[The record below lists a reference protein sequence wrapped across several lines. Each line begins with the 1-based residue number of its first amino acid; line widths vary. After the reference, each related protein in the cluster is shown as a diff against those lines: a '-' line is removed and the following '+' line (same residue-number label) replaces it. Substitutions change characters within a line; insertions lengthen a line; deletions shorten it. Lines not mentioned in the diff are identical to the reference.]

1 MKYISNWMKFESK
14 NSDYWEEISFEEFS
28 LGRRYKIPNKYSSVI
43 SDLVI
48 GDVFEV
54 SFNDAIPS
62 YLFIKDLD
70 LAFYPNER
78 GPYNYDVNPTTVKR
92 ASWVIRMG
100 SDEWWY
106 VDKDNSLL
114 RESGPKHSYYKCD
127 QFDGLLFF
135 LKEMKVIR

>member
-48 GDVFEV
+48 GDVFKV
-54 SFNDAIPS
+54 SFGSFIPS
-62 YLFIKDLD
+62 YLFI
-70 LAFYPNER
+70 ER
-78 GPYNYDVNPTTVKR
+78 KESTVKR

-127 QFDGLLFF
+127 QFDGLLVF
-135 LKEMKVIR
+135 LRQEKVIR

>member
-1 MKYISNWMKFESK
+1 MKYISNWIKFESK

-54 SFNDAIPS
+54 SFSDFIPS
-62 YLFIKDLD
+62 YLFI
-70 LAFYPNER
+70 ER
-78 GPYNYDVNPTTVKR
+78 KESTVNR

-114 RESGPKHSYYKCD
+114 REGGPKHSYYKCD
-127 QFDGLLFF
+127 QFDGLLVF
-135 LKEMKVIR
+135 LREMGVIR

>member
-48 GDVFEV
+48 GDVFKV

-62 YLFIKDLD
+62 YLFIK
-70 LAFYPNER
+70 ES
-78 GPYNYDVNPTTVKR
+78 TVKR

-127 QFDGLLFF
+127 QFDGLLVF

>member
-1 MKYISNWMKFESK
+1 MKYISNWIKFESVGG
-14 NSDYWEEISFEEFS
+14 DYWEEISFEEFS

-48 GDVFEV
+48 GDVFKV

-62 YLFIKDLD
+62 YLFI
-70 LAFYPNER
+70 NES
-78 GPYNYDVNPTTVKR
+78 TVKR

-127 QFDGLLFF
+127 QFDGLLVF
-135 LKEMKVIR
+135 LREMVVIR

>member
-1 MKYISNWMKFESK
+1 MKYISNWVKFESK

-48 GDVFEV
+48 GDVFKV

-62 YLFIKDLD
+62 YLFIK
-70 LAFYPNER
+70 ES
-78 GPYNYDVNPTTVKR
+78 TVKR

-127 QFDGLLFF
+127 QFDGLLVF
-135 LKEMKVIR
+135 LREMGVIG

>member
-1 MKYISNWMKFESK
+1 
-14 NSDYWEEISFEEFS
+14 
-28 LGRRYKIPNKYSSVI
+28 
-43 SDLVI
+43 LVI
-48 GDVFEV
+48 GDVFKV

-62 YLFIKDLD
+62 YLFIK
-70 LAFYPNER
+70 ES
-78 GPYNYDVNPTTVKR
+78 TVKR

-127 QFDGLLFF
+127 QFDGLLVF

>member
-1 MKYISNWMKFESK
+1 MKYISNWMKFESVGGG
-14 NSDYWEEISFEEFS
+14 YWEEISFEEFS
-28 LGRRYKIPNKYSSVI
+28 RGRRHRIPVKYSGVI

-48 GDVFEV
+48 GDVFKV

-62 YLFIKDLD
+62 YLFIECK
-70 LAFYPNER
+70 ES
-78 GPYNYDVNPTTVKR
+78 TVKR

-127 QFDGLLFF
+127 QFDGLLVF
-135 LKEMKVIR
+135 LREHEVIG

>member
-48 GDVFEV
+48 GDVFKV

-62 YLFIKDLD
+62 YLFI
-70 LAFYPNER
+70 ES
-78 GPYNYDVNPTTVKR
+78 TVKR

-114 RESGPKHSYYKCD
+114 RESGLFLSLVVTPKHSYYKCD

-135 LKEMKVIR
+135 LRQEKVIR

>member
-1 MKYISNWMKFESK
+1 MKFESK

-48 GDVFEV
+48 GDLFKVRFGDV
-54 SFNDAIPS
+54 YSFLS
-62 YLFIKDLD
+62 FYYLFIESVSD
-70 LAFYPNER
+70 
-78 GPYNYDVNPTTVKR
+78 KR
-92 ASWVIRMG
+92 SSWVIRMG

-127 QFDGLLFF
+127 QFDGLLVF
-135 LKEMKVIR
+135 LRQEKVIR